1 MKKYKYL
8 ELGKSFNVVDKEHH
22 TIKIKIPRKTRS
34 DHIRTYPDANQNS
47 FNSGPIF
54 LLKRR
59 PLLILLEGFLVM
71 LMIGL
76 T

>member
-47 FNSGPIF
+47 FNSVGQF
-54 LLKRR
+54 W
-59 PLLILLEGFLVM
+59 
-71 LMIGL
+71 
-76 T
+76 